1 MILAA
6 SVLFVVILS
15 ATAVSAIDNAG
26 DFVADEF
33 ANPTDGADP
42 IDVSDSVDLDNPLD
56 VPDTGGPSNQ
66 ASENGSASMNNSG
79 ASSSP
84 FIIASIVLVL
94 LSGTVAARKYRG
106 RIVNTH
112 KERE

>member
-33 ANPTDGADP
+33 ANSTDGADP

-56 VPDTGGPSNQ
+56 VPDNGDDNETTGEAEVATANAAGGDDNSKIPV
-66 ASENGSASMNNSG
+66 GSKPTGN
-79 ASSSP
+79 P
-84 FIIASIVLVL
+84 LVVL
-94 LSGTVAARKYRG
+94 LTAIAIVGAGFIRNRK
-106 RIVNTH
+106 
-112 KERE
+112 